1 MAVTKPSG
9 IAWIGE
15 IPADWDIIRM
25 KLYSYL
31 KGRIGWQGLK
41 AEEFI
46 DEGPYLVTGTDFDN
60 GRICWERSYH
70 VSEKRYDEAPQIQLR
85 VGDLLVTKD
94 GTIGKLAYVDSLPGK
109 ASLNSHLLLI
119 RPLQN
124 KYCNEFL
131 YWVLSSSV
139 FQGYY
144 ELNGSDGTTMDSL
157 SQEKIGNFSFAT
169 PPLPEQQAIAALL
182 DDRCGQIDGI
192 VADLERQVEILRQYK
207 KALIT
212 ETVTKGL
219 DKTATMRDSGIDWIG
234 KMPMHWELQRVKYV
248 TSIISK
254 GATPEDIFNEQTER
268 YPIRFLKA
276 ENIKNSLVDSDPEF
290 YIDRTADNGL
300 RRSRL
305 QANDLLFVIAGATIG
320 KVAQMNPDLLPANIN
335 QAISFLRPNGYVLPK
350 YLLYVLDSYIV
361 AEVIQLLTVQAAQ
374 PNISMANLGNI
385 EFPLAPK
392 GEQTAIVDFLDH
404 KCTKIDDLIAEKQ
417 KAAETMQ
424 QYKKSLIYEY
434 VTGKKRVV
442 G

>member
-1 MAVTKPSG
+1 MAASKPSG

-131 YWVLSSSV
+131 YWVLSSPV

-169 PPLPEQQAIAALL
+169 PPLPEQQAIAAFL
-182 DDRCGQIDGI
+182 DDRCGYIDGI
-192 VADLERQVEILRQYK
+192 VTDLERQLGILRQYK

-219 DKTATMRDSGIDWIG
+219 DKSAPMKDSGIDWIG
-234 KMPMHWELQRVKYV
+234 EMPKHWEIKRLKFLGTARNGLTY
-248 TSIISK
+248 
-254 GATPEDIFNEQTER
+254 APEDVVDEDKGTLVLR
-268 YPIRFLKA
+268 SS
-276 ENIKNSLVDSDPEF
+276 NIQNDVLAFE
-290 YIDRTADNGL
+290 DNVYVKT
-300 RRSRL
+300 RIPREIVL
-305 QANDLLFVIAGATIG
+305 QENDLLICSRNGSQALIG
-320 KVAQMNPDLLPANIN
+320 KCALIDKQTAGQTYGAFMCVYRSRYNKFIHYALLSDIFSYYLGTFLTSTVNQLTNQNLYNIRIPITLDIN
-335 QAISFLRPNGYVLPK
+335 EQAAIVEF
-350 YLLYVLDSYIV
+350 LDSKC
-361 AEVIQLLTVQAAQ
+361 AE
-374 PNISMANLGNI
+374 
-385 EFPLAPK
+385 
-392 GEQTAIVDFLDH
+392 
-404 KCTKIDDLIAEKQ
+404 IDALIAEKQ
-417 KAAETMQ
+417 HSVEIMR
-424 QYKKSLIYEY
+424 QYKRSLIYEY
-434 VTGKKRVV
+434 VTGKKRVAS
-442 G
+442 